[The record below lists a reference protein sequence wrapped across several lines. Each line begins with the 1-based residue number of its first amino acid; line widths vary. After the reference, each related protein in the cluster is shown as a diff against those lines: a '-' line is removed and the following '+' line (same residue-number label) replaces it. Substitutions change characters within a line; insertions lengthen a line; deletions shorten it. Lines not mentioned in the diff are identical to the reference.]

1 MIIFVINV
9 HSMYVTTYKWKYSKC
24 LELYVNFTV
33 YLRQVCTPR
42 SSALPGHQTSDK
54 RPLFNLINIQYIGIT
69 FAIHKQLHLN
79 ATFSLWSP
87 ISGSHRTILPVRGD
101 WQFSINP
108 CVSQEVAFNS
118 MHSQRRLRSRR
129 YIHICWIYYTF
140 VWYIYGSFVL
150 YSAMTIQRCG
160 CVYDIQARGSRLS
173 HLNFYLKI
181 SEKIRKYECAQL
193 LPASI

>member
-108 CVSQEVAFNS
+108 CIVC
-118 MHSQRRLRSRR
+118 HRRLRSIQCTAREDYEADDTSISAE
-129 YIHICWIYYTF
+129 YITHLFDIFMVRLFYIQPWLYNVADACTIYKHAGPGCHIWIF
-140 VWYIYGSFVL
+140 IW
-150 YSAMTIQRCG
+150 
-160 CVYDIQARGSRLS
+160 
-173 HLNFYLKI
+173 K
-181 SEKIRKYECAQL
+181 
-193 LPASI
+193 